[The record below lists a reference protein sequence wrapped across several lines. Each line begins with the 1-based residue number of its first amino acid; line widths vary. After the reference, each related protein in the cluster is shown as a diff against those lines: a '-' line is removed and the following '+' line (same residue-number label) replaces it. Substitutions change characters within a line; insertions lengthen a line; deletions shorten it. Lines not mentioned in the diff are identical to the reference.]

1 MQQMILLVGVGPYD
15 CKFCKKP
22 IWWVTNPLSG
32 KKIPF
37 SIAGLKHFDEC
48 REL

>member
-1 MQQMILLVGVGPYD
+1 VKAQAFAMQQMILLVGVGPYD

-22 IWWVTNPLSG
+22 IW
-32 KKIPF
+32 F